1 MSQIRTLSGLS
12 SIIRGLSLQPISC
25 GFYVHR
31 WYHSKSPRKEVV
43 PPLAFAFD
51 IDGVLVRGSEAI
63 PAAKRALAILEGDNP
78 TGNKIPY
85 ILLTNGGGTSEE
97 DRCKTL
103 TSILGYKIDAKQFIQ
118 SHTIIKTIAKKYAN
132 RPVLVLGGRHDEVRK
147 VAEGYGL
154 VRAYTTLDILAWNAA
169 VWPFHD
175 LTESERQSTKPVDF
189 SQTPIAAAF
198 VFHDPRNWAL
208 DIQILCDVFQS
219 DGIIGGPYG
228 AGLAVDAQP
237 GKPQHPELIFCNPDL
252 LWKSNFERPRL
263 GQGGF
268 RIAFQAVYKAVTGS
282 EYPYVQFGKPT
293 EATYHFTKQVLHA
306 RFTELYGHVADGL
319 PRVYMV
325 GDNPESDIAGANAAG
340 WPSVLVHTGVYDPHQ
355 GPPTHTP
362 THQASDVE
370 EAVMWAIQQEFKADV
385 N

>member
-1 MSQIRTLSGLS
+1 MSQARTLLGLS
-12 SIIRGLSLQPISC
+12 PMTRRLPRQPAISC
-25 GFYVHR
+25 GRYVHR
-31 WYHSKSPRKEVV
+31 WYHSLRKEAV

-78 TGNKIPY
+78 TGSKIPY
-85 ILLTNGGGTSEE
+85 MLLTNGGGTSEE
-97 DRCKTL
+97 ARCNKL

-118 SHTIIKTIAKKYAN
+118 SHTILKTIAKKYVN
-132 RPVLVLGGRHDEVRK
+132 RPVLVLGGKNDEVRR
-147 VAEGYGL
+147 VAEGYGFK
-154 VRAYTTLDILAWNAA
+154 RAYTTFDVLAWNPAA
-169 VWPFHD
+169 WPFHD
-175 LTESERQSTKPVDF
+175 LTESERRSTKPIDF
-189 SQTPIAAAF
+189 SQTPIAAVF
-198 VFHDPRNWAL
+198 VFHDPRDWAL

-219 DGIIGGPYG
+219 GGIIGGPYG
-228 AGLAVDAQP
+228 AGLTAAAQP
-237 GKPQHPELIFCNPDL
+237 GETQRPELIFCNPDL
-252 LWKSNFERPRL
+252 LWKSDFEQPRL

-306 RFTELYGHVADGL
+306 RFNELYGHVAHGP

-355 GPPTHTP
+355 GPPTHIP
-362 THQASDVE
+362 THQASNVE
-370 EAVMWAIQQEFKADV
+370 EAVMWAIQRELA
-385 N
+385 NAN